1 MSPASNHN
9 VALGQNNP
17 APTNHFDMQMGAQ
30 TRDWEDKTVATKCS
44 KRDRVRNTVPVEGK
58 GMKPADTSAAGKTQI
73 VEKVQ
78 EAVVQALATQAPA
91 AAAFAG
97 MHEFERGN
105 GYSMKE
111 REAFGA
117 ITEGKTEDNED
128 TAGEPDNSLRR
139 GPNQA
144 NQFTCTLSVM
154 FMGVGLILLGLGML
168 MYLGTYAGEVGSDMV
183 TTTRAWASSTI
194 DILNIALGTYGW
206 VPFALLSIFMALHP
220 AAAYSV
226 AGIRYRVHTPAIY
239 TSTWGPAQNWI
250 QQ

>member
-1 MSPASNHN
+1 MRCVIILFLMSAILQPGWLRNQQYDKSHIANGIAISWIMTCCVLLVMSPTSNHN

-17 APTNHFDMQMGAQ
+17 APTNNFDMQMGAR

-44 KRDRVRNTVPVEGK
+44 KRGRVCNTVPVEGK
-58 GMKPADTSAAGKTQI
+58 GMKPAATSAAGKTQLT

-105 GYSMKE
+105 GFSMKE
-111 REAFGA
+111 RTAFGA
-117 ITEGKTEDNED
+117 ITEGKTEDKEE
-128 TAGEPDNSLRR
+128 TAGEPDSSLRR

-154 FMGVGLILLGLGML
+154 FMGVVRCLASQPSSHCCCLYQTSRVFDHLI
-168 MYLGTYAGEVGSDMV
+168 
-183 TTTRAWASSTI
+183 
-194 DILNIALGTYGW
+194 
-206 VPFALLSIFMALHP
+206 
-220 AAAYSV
+220 
-226 AGIRYRVHTPAIY
+226 
-239 TSTWGPAQNWI
+239 
-250 QQ
+250 